1 MQSSS
6 VTAPRIPLSR
16 SAVTLATPPQSPPA
30 HEIAKLT
37 TTVPRQYV
45 HRAAISEVFL
55 TGWETGDPDGFIV
68 RGQWPRGHAVFAPR
82 FGQQDPLLIAETIR
96 QGGTLLAHTEY
107 GVPLGHHFL
116 MSDLAY
122 TSVRDALTAEPVPS
136 EVELHITCHDI
147 TRRGKQVV
155 SMLYRVH
162 VWVGQ
167 IRVAV
172 ASAAYKTLSP
182 SVYRRIR
189 GDRPFTSDITPPPA
203 IDPALVGRRDPRDVV
218 LADAA
223 AGPGDPAHSWLLRA
237 DTSHPLFF
245 DHPVDH
251 VPGML
256 LLEAARQAAQ
266 AAMHPVP
273 VQALGMASSFAH
285 YAEFDTPCR
294 IDAEVGQRGADGN
307 TPVQITGTQSDQT
320 VFTCTVTTRP
330 LD

>member
-1 MQSSS
+1 MRSSS

-16 SAVTLATPPQSPPA
+16 SAVTLATPPQSPPTR
-30 HEIAKLT
+30 EISTLT

-68 RGQWPRGHAVFAPR
+68 RGQWPRGHALFAPR
-82 FGQQDPLLIAETIR
+82 FGQQDPLLIAETVR
-96 QGGTLLAHTEY
+96 QGGTLLAHTEH

-116 MSDLAY
+116 MSSLEY

-147 TRRGKQVV
+147 VQRGKQL
-155 SMLYRVH
+155 SMRYRAH
-162 VWVGQ
+162 VWLGQ
-167 IRVAV
+167 LRVAV
-172 ASAAYKTLSP
+172 ASASYQTLSP

-189 GDRPFTSDITPPPA
+189 GERPVTNEVALPPA
-203 IDPALVGRRDPRDVV
+203 VDPDLVGRRDSRDVV
-218 LADAA
+218 LS
-223 AGPGDPAHSWLLRA
+223 GSGTGHRWLLRA
-237 DTSHPLFF
+237 DTSHPIFF

-266 AAMHPVP
+266 AVMHPVP

-285 YAEFDTPCR
+285 YVELNAPCH
-294 IDAEVGQRGADGN
+294 IEAEVGQRGSDGN
-307 TPVQITGTQSDQT
+307 TPVVVTAVQSDQT
-320 VFTCTVTTRP
+320 VFSCTVTTRP
-330 LD
+330 LG

>member
-1 MQSSS
+1 M
-6 VTAPRIPLSR
+6 AREIP
-16 SAVTLATPPQSPPA
+16 
-30 HEIAKLT
+30 ELT

-68 RGQWPRGHAVFAPR
+68 RGQWPRGHALFAPR

-107 GVPLGHHFL
+107 DVPLDHHFL
-116 MSDLAY
+116 MSSLEY
-122 TSVRDALTAEPVPS
+122 TSVHEALTAGPVPS

-147 TRRGKQVV
+147 AQRGKQV
-155 SMLYRVH
+155 SMRYRVH
-162 VWVGQ
+162 VWLGQ

-172 ASAAYKTLSP
+172 ASASYKTLSP
-182 SVYRRIR
+182 HVYRRVR
-189 GDRPFTSDITPPPA
+189 GERPVSNDAVLPPA
-203 IDPALVGRRDPRDVV
+203 VDPALVGRRDPRDVV
-218 LADAA
+218 LS
-223 AGPGDPAHSWLLRA
+223 GSESPHRWLLRA

-266 AAMHPVP
+266 AVMHPVP
-273 VQALGMASSFAH
+273 VQALGMASTFSH
-285 YAEFDTPCR
+285 YAELNTPCR
-294 IDAEVGQRGADGN
+294 IAAEVGQRGQDGN
-307 TPVQITGTQSDQT
+307 TPVRVTGVQNGQS
-320 VFTCTVTTRP
+320 VFDCTVTTRP
-330 LD
+330 LG

>member
-1 MQSSS
+1 M
-6 VTAPRIPLSR
+6 AREIP
-16 SAVTLATPPQSPPA
+16 A
-30 HEIAKLT
+30 LT

-68 RGQWPRGHAVFAPR
+68 RGQWPRGHALFAPR

-107 GVPLGHHFL
+107 DVPLDHHFL
-116 MSDLAY
+116 MSSLEY
-122 TSVRDALTAEPVPS
+122 TSVHEALTAGPVPS

-147 TRRGKQVV
+147 ARRGKQV
-155 SMLYRVH
+155 SMRYRVH
-162 VWVGQ
+162 VWLGQ

-172 ASAAYKTLSP
+172 ASASYKTLSP
-182 SVYRRIR
+182 YVYRRVR
-189 GDRPFTSDITPPPA
+189 GERPVSNDAVLPPA
-203 IDPALVGRRDPRDVV
+203 VDPALVGRRDPRDVV
-218 LADAA
+218 LS
-223 AGPGDPAHSWLLRA
+223 GSESPHRWLLRA

-266 AAMHPVP
+266 AVMHPVP
-273 VQALGMASSFAH
+273 VQALGMASTFSH
-285 YAEFDTPCR
+285 YAELNTPCR
-294 IDAEVGQRGADGN
+294 IAAEVGQRGQDGN
-307 TPVQITGTQSDQT
+307 TPVRVTGVQNGQS
-320 VFTCTVTTRP
+320 VFDCTVTTWP
-330 LD
+330 LG